1 MKRAISIVAAA
12 ALCAAGAWAF
22 GTGEQGRGE
31 DGEAGSFG
39 YDASFDAEDFRSI
52 RAEGT
57 GDVVFRRG
65 DGFRVKAT
73 ASSRRLLKSARADVD
88 GGTLRLH
95 QAPFLFFPLAG
106 RLRWEVTAPALEG
119 ISISGTGSFS
129 AEDALEADVVRV
141 RVSGTGSARFES
153 RSRKFECGLS
163 GTGKVSARVDADEV
177 ELRLSGTGSF
187 EGELEADEVGAE
199 LSGTGGARLEGGAR
213 TLTARLGGTGSLD
226 ARGMEV
232 DRADVAVSGTGGM
245 KIAVREELSA
255 AVSGTGTVVY
265 YGSPRVDA
273 RASGLGEVK
282 KGD

>member
-22 GTGEQGRGE
+22 GTGEHGRDG
-31 DGEAGSFG
+31 DGEAGSYG

-65 DGFRVKAT
+65 DGFRVTAT

-95 QAPFLFFPLAG
+95 QSFTLFSFPG
-106 RLRWEVTAPALEG
+106 RLRWEVTAPSLEG
-119 ISISGTGSFS
+119 LAVSGTGSFV

-141 RVSGTGSARFES
+141 RVSGTGSARFGA
-153 RSRKFECGLS
+153 RSRKFDCGLS
-163 GTGKVSARVDADEV
+163 GTGKVTARVDADAID
-177 ELRLSGTGSF
+177 LRLSGTGSF

-199 LSGTGGARLEGGAR
+199 LSGTGGARLGGGAR

-245 KIAVREELSA
+245 KITVRDELSA
-255 AVSGTGTVVY
+255 AVSGTGSVVY
-265 YGSPRVDA
+265 YGSPRVNA
-273 RASGLGEVK
+273 RASGLGEVR